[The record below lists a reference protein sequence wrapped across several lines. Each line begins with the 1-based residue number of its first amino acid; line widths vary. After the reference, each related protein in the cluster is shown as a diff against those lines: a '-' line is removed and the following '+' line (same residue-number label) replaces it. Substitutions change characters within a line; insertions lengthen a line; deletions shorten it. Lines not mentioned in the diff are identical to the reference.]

1 MKLLNCMGLIVGGM
15 LACAAAQARTISYD
29 CGQYNSYKS
38 VDPEG
43 AKGLT
48 VSFSPGVDTSDTTVT
63 GDGSIDNGAAC
74 EGYNASGAI
83 GPGGASASNPV
94 GKQWMEQG
102 NFYNSTS
109 NGLQANW
116 EVVVTT
122 PTASNPSSNFTVE
135 FLYNTP
141 MISQT
146 DAGCKSET
154 ATLHLSSGASYSLK
168 DACGG
173 SGDYLFTFT
182 KQGQLVG
189 SNPFSGTTTTA
200 APEIDSKSAIAGV
213 TLLLGLIAVLR
224 GRRRS
229 GGLALQ

>member
-1 MKLLNCMGLIVGGM
+1 MKFLNSTGLIVLGM
-15 LACAAAQARTISYD
+15 ILCGAAHARTISYD

-43 AKGLT
+43 SKGLT
-48 VSFSPGVDTSDTTVT
+48 VSFAPGVDTSDTTVT
-63 GDGSIDNGAAC
+63 GDGTIDNGAAC
-74 EGYNASGAI
+74 EGYSATGAI
-83 GPGGASASNPV
+83 GPGGALVSNPV

-102 NFYNSTS
+102 NFYNSTN

-116 EVVVTT
+116 EVVVTK
-122 PTASNPSSNFTVE
+122 PTASNPNSDFTVE

-146 DAGCKSET
+146 DSGCKSET
-154 ATLHLSSGASYSLK
+154 ATLKLSSGASYSLK

-189 SNPFSGTTTTA
+189 SNPFAGTTTA
-200 APEIDSKSAIAGV
+200 APEMDSKSAIAGV

-229 GGLALQ
+229 GGLALR

>member
-1 MKLLNCMGLIVGGM
+1 MKFLSSAGLIALGM
-15 LACAAAQARTISYD
+15 IVCGAAHARTISYD

-43 AKGLT
+43 TKGPT
-48 VSFSPGVDTSDTTVT
+48 VSFTPGVDTSDTTVT
-63 GDGSIDNGAAC
+63 GDGTIDNGAAC
-74 EGYNASGAI
+74 EGYNAAGAI
-83 GPGGASASNPV
+83 APGGALATNPV

-102 NFYNSTS
+102 NFYNSTN

-122 PTASNPSSNFTVE
+122 PTSSNPNSNFTVE

-154 ATLHLSSGASYSLK
+154 ATLNLSTGASYSLK

-182 KQGQLVG
+182 RQGQLVG
-189 SNPFSGTTTTA
+189 SNPFSGTTTTS
-200 APEIDSKSAIAGV
+200 APEIDSKSAATCLTV
-213 TLLLGLIAVLR
+213 LLGLIAVMQ
-224 GRRRS
+224 GRRKSR
-229 GGLALQ
+229 GVPV